1 MASSAVAIRSAVA
14 SLGIFAGRFVAVFAP
29 LNVAALGV
37 ARAAVLLAFFDIFAV
52 PDRAALSGLGWSR
65 KRPK

>member
-14 SLGIFAGRFVAVFAP
+14 PLSVLAGRFVAVFAGP
-29 LNVAALGV
+29 REAALGV
-37 ARAAVLLAFFDIFAV
+37 ARVAVLLGFFDIFAV
-52 PDRAALSGLGWSR
+52 PDGAALTGLGRSR